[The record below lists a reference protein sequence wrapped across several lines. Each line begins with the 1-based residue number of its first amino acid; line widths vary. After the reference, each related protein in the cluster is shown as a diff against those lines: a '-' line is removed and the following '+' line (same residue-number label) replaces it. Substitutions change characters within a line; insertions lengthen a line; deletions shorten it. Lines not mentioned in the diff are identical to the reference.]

1 MKNIEVGYCVR
12 RDGNVILQDVASV
25 KITDRQIPEIAKYI
39 LSDVEYQ
46 TGELVCV
53 PSKIYD
59 RITSSVYEDA
69 ISKLGKRKDALY
81 GDDEVELEEF
91 LPDSLLKLLPE
102 EVVAVLPFESILK
115 MKSRMWR
122 KRNVSRKGVNCQ
134 NQTIATLCI
143 L

>member
-12 RDGNVILQDVASV
+12 RDGNVILQDVALV

-81 GDDEVELEEF
+81 GEMKGKGLTYGEIPFEI
-91 LPDSLLKLLPE
+91 LPE
-102 EVVAVLPFESILK
+102 EEGNSAVSGKKLLQR
-115 MKSRMWR
+115 MK
-122 KRNVSRKGVNCQ
+122 GCA
-134 NQTIATLCI
+134 TIQK
-143 L
+143 

>member
-59 RITSSVYEDA
+59 E
-69 ISKLGKRKDALY
+69 LY
-81 GDDEVELEEF
+81 
-91 LPDSLLKLLPE
+91 
-102 EVVAVLPFESILK
+102 
-115 MKSRMWR
+115 
-122 KRNVSRKGVNCQ
+122 
-134 NQTIATLCI
+134 
-143 L
+143 

>member
-59 RITSSVYEDA
+59 RITYVVSVRRCYLKVGQTE
-69 ISKLGKRKDALY
+69 RCAL
-81 GDDEVELEEF
+81 
-91 LPDSLLKLLPE
+91 
-102 EVVAVLPFESILK
+102 
-115 MKSRMWR
+115 WR
-122 KRNVSRKGVNCQ
+122 R
-134 NQTIATLCI
+134 
-143 L
+143 

>member
-53 PSKIYD
+53 PSKVYD
-59 RITSSVYEDA
+59 RIMSSVCDDA

-91 LPDSLLKLLPE
+91 LPDSLLRLLPFCRLK
-102 EVVAVLPFESILK
+102 AILK

>member
-1 MKNIEVGYCVR
+1 MKNIEVGYCIR

-69 ISKLGKRKDALY
+69 ISKLGKRKYALY
-81 GDDEVELEEF
+81 GDDEVELEDF

-102 EVVAVLPFESILK
+102 LYFHAQIVLLLALLSSFLTQNHNAVDLIYGFH
-115 MKSRMWR
+115 
-122 KRNVSRKGVNCQ
+122 N
-134 NQTIATLCI
+134 
-143 L
+143 

>member
-53 PSKIYD
+53 PSKYMTEL
-59 RITSSVYEDA
+59 RRQCTKMLSQSWA
-69 ISKLGKRKDALY
+69 NGKMRFMATMRLSRRNSC
-81 GDDEVELEEF
+81 
-91 LPDSLLKLLPE
+91 P
-102 EVVAVLPFESILK
+102 ILF
-115 MKSRMWR
+115 
-122 KRNVSRKGVNCQ
+122 
-134 NQTIATLCI
+134 
-143 L
+143 